1 MLPDFPELKRKLARC
16 IRARMKAVHAS
27 HASPLSDVGMVH
39 IAEGD
44 RVITIDEEGMESEI
58 PMKLHRVTVTITD
71 EEVESL
77 TTEEILQRFD
87 AAAQEMAMQTGKTFI
102 ESLDRSVRSVGN
114 VVNYKG
120 TVTAEELFAM
130 YEKIH
135 IDFDEEGRPE
145 LPTLV
150 CGKKMYS
157 ELKDLLPELDNDPAM
172 RERLAQ
178 IIERKREEWRDRESS
193 RKLVG

>member
-1 MLPDFPELKRKLARC
+1 MLPDFPDLKQKLARR
-16 IRARMKAVHAS
+16 IRARMKEVHAS
-27 HASPLSDVGMVH
+27 HTSPLSAAAMVH

-44 RVITIDEEGMESEI
+44 RVMSIDADGFESEI
-58 PMKLHRVTVTITD
+58 PMTLHRVTVTITD

-77 TTEEILQRFD
+77 TTEEIIRRFD
-87 AAAQEMAMQTGKTFI
+87 SAAQEMAMQTGKTFV

-114 VVNYKG
+114 VVKYDG
-120 TVTAEELFAM
+120 TITADDLFAM
-130 YEKIH
+130 FEKVL
-135 IDFDEEGRPE
+135 IDFDGQGYPE

-157 ELKDLLPELDNDPAM
+157 ELTDLLPELDNDPAM

-178 IIERKREEWRDRESS
+178 IIERKREEWRDREGS